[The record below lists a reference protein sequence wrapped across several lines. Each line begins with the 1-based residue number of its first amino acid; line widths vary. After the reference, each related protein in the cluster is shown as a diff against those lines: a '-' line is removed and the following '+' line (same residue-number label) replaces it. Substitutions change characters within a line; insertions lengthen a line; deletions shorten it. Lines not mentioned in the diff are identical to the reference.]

1 MSFDRG
7 SGSAVLDWQSVATK
21 RSGARIGS
29 TVRYYPAVDSTNAV
43 AAGQL
48 AASRDGTVIVA
59 DYQSAGRGRL
69 GRHWLAAP
77 GDSLLF
83 TVMLAGT
90 EPRWIVPMS
99 AGLALVDALS
109 LSGVDAQ
116 LKWPNDVLID
126 GHKCAGVL
134 IEGRILDGTDWL
146 LLGIGLNVRSSDPTL
161 PAATYVDAHTR
172 QPVAR
177 EDILVDLLARLEWWL
192 DQARVDSARV
202 REAWASRL
210 RTLGEDVA
218 VATPTGTIRG
228 VADGVADDGALLL
241 RLPDGSRAVIRAG
254 DVMPA

>member
-1 MSFDRG
+1 
-7 SGSAVLDWQSVATK
+7 
-21 RSGARIGS
+21 
-29 TVRYYPAVDSTNAV
+29 
-43 AAGQL
+43 
-48 AASRDGTVIVA
+48 VIVA

-77 GDSLLF
+77 GDGLLF

-161 PAATYVDAHTR
+161 PAATYVDVHTR
-172 QPVAR
+172 RPVAR

-192 DQARVDSARV
+192 DQARIDSARV

-210 RTLGEDVA
+210 CTLGEDVA

-241 RLPDGSRAVIRAG
+241 RLPDESRAVIRAG

>member
-1 MSFDRG
+1 
-7 SGSAVLDWQSVATK
+7 
-21 RSGARIGS
+21 
-29 TVRYYPAVDSTNAV
+29 
-43 AAGQL
+43 
-48 AASRDGTVIVA
+48 
-59 DYQSAGRGRL
+59 
-69 GRHWLAAP
+69 
-77 GDSLLF
+77 
-83 TVMLAGT
+83 MLAGT

-172 QPVAR
+172 RPVAR
-177 EDILVDLLARLEWWL
+177 EDIFVDLLARLEWWL

-228 VADGVADDGALLL
+228 VADGVADDGALLV